1 MAKYNKR
8 ALLLS
13 VLALMLCAAMLIGTT
28 YAWFTD
34 TATAGVNRIQ
44 SGTLNVVLEMKDN
57 DGKWVSAEG
66 KTLQFLVDGRIPAE
80 GTQILWEP
88 GSGYELP

>member
-57 DGKWVSAEG
+57 GDKWVSAEG

-80 GTQILWEP
+80 GTGLQL
-88 GSGYELP
+88 

>member
-57 DGKWVSAEG
+57 NDKWVSAEG
-66 KTLQFLVDGRIPAE
+66 KTLN
-80 GTQILWEP
+80 
-88 GSGYELP
+88 

>member
-66 KTLQFLVDGRIPAE
+66 KTPIKPFLLLMPS
-80 GTQILWEP
+80 TILIFF
-88 GSGYELP
+88 LPTI

>member
-34 TATAGVNRIQ
+34 TATAGVNRI
-44 SGTLNVVLEMKDN
+44 
-57 DGKWVSAEG
+57 
-66 KTLQFLVDGRIPAE
+66 
-80 GTQILWEP
+80 
-88 GSGYELP
+88 

>member
-57 DGKWVSAEG
+57 NDKWVSAEAG
-66 KTLQFLVDGRIPAE
+66 FFFSFSVSS
-80 GTQILWEP
+80 GTTP
-88 GSGYELP
+88 GS